1 MFDGF
6 VELFVRFP
14 PGGVMQS
21 SRLARYSVL
30 FVLLAS
36 AALLTQPSSSAHQAA
51 APARSGE
58 LTVDRIFSQP
68 SLSGRLTRGVA
79 WAPDGKRLSYL
90 ESKGSGKEMNVDLW
104 AMDLSSGE
112 RSVLIPSDKLDAI
125 FPAPAKQ
132 SQATGAGR
140 HAASQYQWAPNGQ
153 ALLFEGPD
161 SLAWYDLTTQSGRIL
176 TSSKAA
182 MTDVKISPDSK
193 YVSFVRDHNV
203 WLVSAADGKE
213 RSFTSGGSE
222 KLRKGELD
230 WVYPE
235 ELELYTAYWWAP
247 DSSAIAYLQMDEN
260 PVTQFSLLNF
270 ESYTGEAELQR
281 YPVAGGNNPVV
292 HVYVASVNGGEP
304 QLMDTGTNND
314 MYIPRVN
321 WLPDSRHI
329 SIQRLN
335 RDQTVLNLMLADSA
349 TGKTSDLLTEIDK
362 YWINVNDDLHF
373 FKDGKR
379 FLWAS
384 ERTGYRHLYLYGMDG
399 KEIKQITKGDWE
411 VTEVDGVDEEKGIV
425 YFTSTEKSPI
435 ERQMY
440 RVGLDGSGFTRIT
453 KQEGFHMINMSPT
466 ADTYVDAYTN
476 AMTPPRQDVYRAD
489 GSKLATLNENKIEEL
504 TQYHLSPV
512 EFSTVKNRDGV
523 ALNCFLIKPANFDP
537 AKKYPVIVYTY
548 GGPHAQIVLDAW
560 AGALSLWHQM
570 MAQKG
575 YIIFALDNRGSAG
588 RGHVFE
594 EAIQYRFGIPEL
606 NDQRDGVAWLQT
618 QPWVDPQR
626 IGIWGWSYGGH
637 MTLHAMFQAADLFK
651 VGFAGGP
658 VTDWHYYDSIY
669 TERYMGLPQQHESSY
684 KESSPVTFS
693 RDLKGKLLIAQGTGD
708 DNVHYSNTLA
718 LINDLIDD
726 GKYVEVIAA
735 PGRGHGVSDPPAR
748 TIVFSRVTQFFL
760 DNL

>member
-1 MFDGF
+1 
-6 VELFVRFP
+6 
-14 PGGVMQS
+14 MQS
-21 SRLARYSVL
+21 RRLARYSILVVL
-30 FVLLAS
+30 FAT
-36 AALLTQPSSSAHQAA
+36 AFALTQPASSAHQAA

-68 SLSGRLTRGVA
+68 SLSGRLTRGIA

-90 ESKGSGKEMNVDLW
+90 ESKGSGKEMKIDLW
-104 AMDLSSGE
+104 VMDVRSGE

-132 SQATGAGR
+132 TQATGAGR

-161 SLAWYDLTTQSGRIL
+161 SLAWYDLTTHSGRIL
-176 TSSKAA
+176 TSSKEA

-203 WLVSAADGKE
+203 WLVGAADGRE
-213 RSFTSGGSE
+213 RSFTTGGSE

-247 DSSAIAYLQMDEN
+247 DSSAVAYLQMDEN

-281 YPVAGGNNPVV
+281 YPVAGGDNPVV
-292 HVYVASVNGGEP
+292 HVYVESVNGGEP

-335 RDQTVLNLMLADSA
+335 RDQTVLNLLLADTA
-349 TGKTSDLLTEIDK
+349 TGKTSGLLTETDK
-362 YWINVNDDLHF
+362 YWININDDLHF

-384 ERTGYRHLYLYGMDG
+384 ERTGYRHLYLYAMDG

-411 VTEVDGVDEEKGIV
+411 VTEVDGVDEEKGLV

-440 RVGLDGSGFTRIT
+440 RVDLDGSGPVRIT
-453 KQEGFHMINMSPT
+453 KQDGFHMINMSP
-466 ADTYVDAYTN
+466 AAHTYVDAYTN

-489 GSKLATLNENKIEEL
+489 GSKLATLNENKVEEL
-504 TQYHLSPV
+504 SQYNLSPV

-523 ALNCFLIKPANFDP
+523 VLNCFLIKPPNFDP
-537 AKKYPVIVYTY
+537 SKKYPAIVYTY

-560 AGALSLWHQM
+560 EGATFLWHQL

-575 YIIFALDNRGSAG
+575 YIIFALDNRGSSG
-588 RGHVFE
+588 RGHLFE
-594 EAIQYRFGIPEL
+594 EAIQYRFGVPEL
-606 NDQRDGVAWLQT
+606 NDQRDGVAWLQK

-637 MTLHAMFQAADLFK
+637 MTLHAMFQASDLFK

-718 LINDLIDD
+718 LINDLISE

-748 TIVFSRVTQFFL
+748 KIVFNRVTQFFL